1 MSDPLGAPDQKT
13 TRDRLLSAAVAAI
26 DAGGIRGM
34 HVRDVAA
41 GAGVTVPSVYHFF
54 GSKDGL
60 VDAAL
65 ARRYSRGLLELTQ
78 KFAALSLAS
87 RTAEE
92 FWSVVDRVVLAVF
105 LPERIPVRSVRADVL
120 GSAQSRPH
128 LRDAVSVAQRESHD
142 VLSATLREMQSRGWV
157 RPELDTDAFA
167 VWYTGMVNGRVVLEI
182 DPTQC
187 DGDAWN
193 EIARLATVA
202 LLKGN

>member
-1 MSDPLGAPDQKT
+1 MSASLT
-13 TRDRLLSAAVAAI
+13 TRDRLLRAAVAAI
-26 DAGGIRGM
+26 DTEGIRGM
-34 HVRDVAA
+34 RVRDVAA
-41 GAGVTVPSVYHFF
+41 EAGVTVPSVYHFF

-65 ARRYSRGLLELTQ
+65 AQRYLRGLLELTQ
-78 KFAALSLAS
+78 KFAELSLACT
-87 RTAEE
+87 TAEQY
-92 FWSVVDRVVLAVF
+92 WAVVDRVVLAVF
-105 LPERIPVRSVRADVL
+105 QPDRIPVRSVRADVL

-128 LRDAVSVAQRESHD
+128 LREALSLAQRESHD
-142 VLSATLREMQSRGWV
+142 LLSATLCEMQRRGWV
-157 RPELDTDAFA
+157 REDLDPDAFA

-193 EIARLATVA
+193 EIARMATVS